1 MTSQTTEEAGAK
13 ERAQAAASTATD
25 EGRHVAGV
33 AKEQTAQ
40 VASEA
45 TAAAKNV
52 AGDVLKNVSDAAK
65 EQGGTQRDKLVGTLS
80 TLTDD
85 LSSMADQ
92 APSGLAGDIARQ
104 AADQARSLTSRLENR
119 DPGEI
124 LDDVR
129 QFARQRPGVFL
140 LGALAAGVVTGRL
153 LAGARDGIAGAA
165 AAGPAS
171 TAGTTPDIGAG
182 AGISPTPTYV
192 PDPRDSASLPGQPT
206 QDPMTSPVTSDD
218 LTVPNRPETG
228 YSGGGLSGGGGLTGD
243 PLSGGSGR

>member
-165 AAGPAS
+165 AAGPS
-171 TAGTTPDIGAG
+171 TGSGLTDVGSAPGA
-182 AGISPTPTYV
+182 APTYV

-206 QDPMTSPVTSDD
+206 QEPMTSALTSDD
-218 LTVPNRPETG
+218 LSVPNRPETG
-228 YSGGGLSGGGGLTGD
+228 YSGGGLSGDELTGD
-243 PLSGGSGR
+243 PLGGGTGR